1 MSDFPDYIFETL
13 KKNNLIQNKGS
24 IMTFEYFI
32 GRKEPRYVID
42 ISEEVEDMLE
52 EDIYGSKDR
61 NLENLFL
68 ASYINEYEIFD
79 TLYYYFRDTFFGAQ
93 MPNPFPGII
102 NRIVCQALKY
112 DLFETN
118 ITYIKDTLL
127 NPLNESNIVKHNI
140 IF

>member
-1 MSDFPDYIFETL
+1 MNSSAIAILKNISNIISGIAESDMQIIAIFMSDFPDYIFETL

-24 IMTFEYFI
+24 IMTFEDFI

-79 TLYYYFRDTFFGAQ
+79 TLYYY
-93 MPNPFPGII
+93 
-102 NRIVCQALKY
+102 
-112 DLFETN
+112 
-118 ITYIKDTLL
+118 
-127 NPLNESNIVKHNI
+127 
-140 IF
+140 